1 VLPVPNNV
9 PVPLGPEYQFI
20 VEPEPAVPPAAVM
33 FTVVL
38 GQVIEGAESVGT
50 VEFVKA
56 VIVAVEVVVQL
67 FPSVIVTE

>member
-1 VLPVPNNV
+1 VPNKV

-20 VEPEPAVPPAAVM
+20 VDPEPAVPPAAVIV
-33 FTVVL
+33 TVVF
-38 GQVIEGAESVGT
+38 GQVIVGAESVGA

-67 FPSVIVTE
+67 FPSVIVTV

>member
-1 VLPVPNNV
+1 
-9 PVPLGPEYQFI
+9 
-20 VEPEPAVPPAAVM
+20 M

-38 GQVIEGAESVGT
+38 GQVIVGAESVGT